1 MALQLLAI
9 ETSQDVCSVA
19 LNTRGGLVARSEHT
33 PRGHA
38 SRLLPMVDEVLAEA
52 GVGLPAVDAIAYGQG
67 PGSFTGL
74 RIAAAATQG
83 LAFGA
88 DRPVI
93 AVSTLAALAQALD
106 ERHCVI
112 AVDARMDQ
120 VYWGAYSR
128 DSDGIPA
135 LVGVEQVAAPED
147 VRIPA
152 GDQQWQGGGSGWD
165 RYADRLRLH
174 LGARVPTWQP
184 NLFPDARHL
193 IPIALVY
200 WKRGR
205 AAPAH
210 EALPVYLR
218 NNVAKRADERN
229 K

>member
-19 LNTRGGLVARSEHT
+19 LFTAGGLVARSEHT

-38 SRLLPMVDEVLAEA
+38 LRLLPMVDEVLAEA
-52 GVGLPAVDAIAYGQG
+52 GVGLRALDAIAYGQG

-88 DRPVI
+88 DRPVV
-93 AVSTLAALAQALD
+93 AVSTLASLAQALD
-106 ERHCVI
+106 APRCAI

-120 VYWGAYSR
+120 VYFGAYSR
-128 DSDGIPA
+128 DADGIPA
-135 LVGVEQVAAPED
+135 LVGREQVAAPED
-147 VRIPA
+147 VQIPA

-165 RYADRLRLH
+165 RYADRLRLR
-174 LGARVPTWQP
+174 LGAGVSAWLPQ
-184 NLFPDARHL
+184 LFPDARHL

-205 AAPAH
+205 AVAAH

-218 NNVAKRADERN
+218 NDVAKRSSERN